1 MSAEYDTHTFW
12 LNNASRYPLLPP
24 AQVLKIAE
32 IIQNPET
39 PDAKRQRAVQKL
51 VRHNLK
57 LIPDV
62 VRKVTRSKRSYADN
76 IQHHV
81 DMMQCGVIG
90 LQRAAELYN
99 PKLGYRFSTYAVPW
113 IYQAVQRFAY
123 NNISMVR
130 VPETTIRQLY
140 QAIDK
145 ETYLSFDPTD
155 KVQSRLLDAFIA
167 LYHVRCE
174 TEHKREEDS
183 STIFDRIID
192 SRKRPEMVDSFDRIV
207 GQAKLDTQQKKI
219 LEMYYI
225 EGLSK
230 PKIAAA
236 LGITEEKVK
245 GQQSKAIKK
254 LQKVFSC

>member
-39 PDAKRQRAVQKL
+39 PDAKRQRAIQKL

-140 QAIDK
+140 QTIDK
-145 ETYLSFDPTD
+145 EKDLRLDPTD
-155 KVQSRLLDAFIA
+155 KVESRLLDAFVA
-167 LYHVRCE
+167 LYRVKCE
-174 TEHKREEDS
+174 TDYKRDEDS
-183 STIFDRIID
+183 TVIFDRILD
-192 SRKRPEMVDSFDRIV
+192 PRKQPEMVDNFDRIV
-207 GQAKLDTQQKKI
+207 GQVKLDIQQKKI
-219 LEMYYI
+219 LEMHYMD
-225 EGLSK
+225 GLSRR
-230 PKIAAA
+230 KIAVA
-236 LGITEEKVK
+236 LGISEEKVK
-245 GQQSKAIKK
+245 SQQIKAINK
-254 LQKVFSC
+254 LRKAFSC